1 MYAALAAMVAYLIG
15 PLGRE
20 VVIPATVLL
29 LMESLGAGI
38 WEAVAISISVASVD
52 IFLAL
57 FVIWNFGLVNR
68 SKRLSRIVR
77 RMKEAFA
84 SSIGERP
91 SKKGYLLLAGYVAFP
106 LQFSGG
112 FVAAVIGS
120 LLGFGP
126 RRMLL
131 AVSGGSL
138 VGSLAV
144 GLLAFFVGRPILD
157 TLSLDLLQL
166 AGILIVVG
174 FIIAAIYL
182 YYSYRRKKDGDQ
194 R

>member
-38 WEAVAISISVASVD
+38 WEAVAISVSVAFVD

-57 FVIWNFGLVNR
+57 LVVWNFGLVSR
-68 SKRLSRIVR
+68 SKRLSKIVR
-77 RMKEAFA
+77 RMKKAFA
-84 SSIGERP
+84 SKIGEHP
-91 SKKGYLLLAGYVAFP
+91 SRKGYLLLAGYVAFP

-120 LLGFGP
+120 LLGFDR
-126 RRMLL
+126 RRMLF
-131 AVSGGSL
+131 AVSGGS
-138 VGSLAV
+138 VAGSLAV
-144 GLLAFFVGRPILD
+144 GLLAFFIGRPALD
-157 TLSLDLLQL
+157 MLSLDLLQL

-182 YYSYRRKKDGDQ
+182 YYSYRRKRDGD
-194 R
+194 